1 MTQKCGEK
9 HFYSIISKGVLGVV
23 KFSQLIRSNTLKN
36 RFNVNLKNWYDK
48 WVDEGKP
55 ELTAGKIDQLL
66 NESQEMDLEDNN
78 TNLPAPFACTPSC
91 NNTPNTVTIHGK
103 KEKTV
108 SFFVSNDNPSEM
120 QPLNHFQSTS
130 GTPSPSTSSFKEMAL
145 RNLMLCKHLKLV
157 NHLRNSKSKSFG
169 ECCYL
174 Q

>member
-9 HFYSIISKGVLGVV
+9 HFHSIISKGVLGVV
-23 KFSQLIRSNTLKN
+23 KFSQLIRSSTLKN

-66 NESQEMDLEDNN
+66 NETQEMDLEDNN

-130 GTPSPSTSSFKEMAL
+130 GTPSPSTSSFKEMTL

>member
-9 HFYSIISKGVLGVV
+9 HFHSIISKGVLGVV
-23 KFSQLIRSNTLKN
+23 KFSQLIRSNTPKN

-66 NESQEMDLEDNN
+66 NETQEMDLEDNN

-130 GTPSPSTSSFKEMAL
+130 GTPFPSTSSFKEMAL